1 MASVL
6 AGRPE
11 ITVGDL
17 AERFGPIPLS
27 RIVRNPLP
35 GTATERDVLAIYERD
50 KKLCELV
57 DGILVEKPMGYE
69 ESVIAAEIIRR
80 IGNFVRRRKLGIVA
94 GEAGMLKLA
103 RGLIRIPDVSY
114 VSYSRLPGRKRPRQP
129 IPRLAPNLAIEV
141 LSESNTA
148 REMQEKLVEYF
159 GAGVELVWFVD
170 VQNQSIEV
178 FKAPNSSVVF
188 RSTQIVTGG
197 AVLRGFRLKV
207 GELFKEME

>member
-57 DGILVEKPMGYE
+57 AGILVEKPMGYE

-80 IGNFVRRRKLGIVA
+80 IGNFVRQRKLGIVA

-103 RGLIRIPDVSY
+103 RGLIRIPD
-114 VSYSRLPGRKRPRQP
+114 
-129 IPRLAPNLAIEV
+129 
-141 LSESNTA
+141 
-148 REMQEKLVEYF
+148 
-159 GAGVELVWFVD
+159 
-170 VQNQSIEV
+170 
-178 FKAPNSSVVF
+178 
-188 RSTQIVTGG
+188 
-197 AVLRGFRLKV
+197 
-207 GELFKEME
+207 